1 MQLRPRQVWGGGVVV
16 AAVGLLALV
25 ALASEQAPFD
35 VKDDTEAFH
44 GPSWLTVLLVGVVLV
59 LIAFAVMLVFSATTV
74 SGRRIAAP
82 RQRSLWRTMVAVVV
96 AVLLLFL
103 LHALNEKPK
112 PSTPTPE
119 STTDTSVV
127 PEPGHAEREAGP
139 PWAAL
144 ILGATVLAVL
154 VTAALSRRRMT
165 GEEGDLDEDARAGPA
180 VAAFTESIDVLNHPG
195 DDRAAIVAAYAALL
209 DGLAAAGMP
218 RRRSEA
224 PEEYLARVL
233 LAWHVTPE
241 PLQDLTALFA
251 EARFSEHPM
260 GPAHRARALAALE
273 AARSNI
279 VAVA

>member
-44 GPSWLTVLLVGVVLV
+44 GPGWVTVLLVGVVLV
-59 LIAFAVMLVFSATTV
+59 LVVFAVMLALSAKPV
-74 SGRRIAAP
+74 SGRRLAAR
-82 RQRSLWRTMVAVVV
+82 RQRSLFNTIAAVLI

-103 LHALNEKPK
+103 LHVLNEKPK
-112 PSTPTPE
+112 PSTSKPD
-119 STTDTSVV
+119 STTDTSVEAT
-127 PEPGHAEREAGP
+127 PEHPERDPGP

-154 VTAALSRRRMT
+154 GAAALSRRRMA
-165 GEEGDLDEDARAGPA
+165 GQEGDVDEDAGMGPA
-180 VAAFTESIDVLNHPG
+180 VAALTESIDVLNHPG
-195 DDRAAIVAAYAALL
+195 DDRGVIVAAYAALL

-218 RRRSEA
+218 RRPSEA

-233 LAWHVTPE
+233 AAWHVARE
-241 PLQDLTALFA
+241 PLQDLTVLFA
-251 EARFSEHPM
+251 EARFSVHPM
-260 GPAHRARALAALE
+260 GPEHRERAISALE
-273 AARSNI
+273 AARSDI
-279 VAVA
+279 VTFA